1 MRREIRVGFV
11 LLAIFSVAAILIT
24 PTTSDDVDGLLHL
37 HHSQVSSPIVSS
49 QLPDLI
55 TAFRSSAETLSFV
68 DLRLDFLNLFCIRL
82 F

>member
-11 LLAIFSVAAILIT
+11 LLAIFSVAAILLT

-37 HHSQVSSPIVSS
+37 HRSQVPSPIVRS
-49 QLPDLI
+49 QLHDLI
-55 TAFRSSAETLSFV
+55 TAFLSSAETLSIV
-68 DLRLDFLNLFCIRL
+68 DLRLDFLNLFCVRL